1 MKKTKDLY
9 TENCKTLLKDIN
21 EDTNNWKQF
30 LSAWIEKLYSVK
42 MSVLSKAMY
51 RFNRIPIKISVAIFF
66 FSEVEKV
73 IQKFIWNL
81 KKPQIAKTTL
91 NKRNK
96 EIGWCPHIS

>member
-66 FSEVEKV
+66 F
-73 IQKFIWNL
+73 QKWKKSSKNSYGISKNL
-81 KKPQIAKTTL
+81 K
-91 NKRNK
+91 
-96 EIGWCPHIS
+96 